1 MENKDRLSEF
11 IRNNKEEFDLNEPN
25 PQVWQHLENQ
35 LDGNNSIIKKLF
47 KQQWLRAAVLLMVVG
62 SVLFYVFS
70 LQNQVSQMATTIDSL
85 QVQEQEEAFQ
95 YYQTSYNN
103 KKNRLM
109 QLSKNHYQ
117 QAEPDLKELEEA
129 FIELKKELGDNYNNE
144 EVIKRLIEH
153 YQLKIK
159 ILERMIDII
168 EEYPEGS
175 KSL

>member
-11 IRNNKEEFDLNEPN
+11 IRKNKEGFDLNEPN
-25 PQVWQHLENQ
+25 PQVWAKLDKQ
-35 LDGNNSIIKKLF
+35 LDGNKSIVRKLF
-47 KQQWLRAAVLLMVVG
+47 KQQWLRAAILIMVLG

-70 LQNQVSQMATTIDSL
+70 LQNQVSQMANTIDSL
-85 QVQEQEEAFQ
+85 QVKEQQEAFQ
-95 YYQTSYNN
+95 YYQTSYDN
-103 KKNRLM
+103 KKSQLM
-109 QLSKNHYQ
+109 QLSQNHYQ

-144 EVIKRLIEH
+144 QVIKKLIEH

-159 ILERMIDII
+159 ILDRMIDII